1 MLERNSGSGTSS
13 LKFQNNSDSKKENRL
28 IQHYHKSWQNN
39 SMVENDLSPVANTN
53 KKNKTLKN
61 NSNFGIMY
69 SERNCNSDPKL
80 AMNIVKST
88 ISDGFLNNA

>member
-1 MLERNSGSGTSS
+1 
-13 LKFQNNSDSKKENRL
+13 
-28 IQHYHKSWQNN
+28 
-39 SMVENDLSPVANTN
+39 MVENDLSPVENTK

-80 AMNIVKST
+80 AMNIVKSE
-88 ISDGFLNNA
+88 IFDGFLNNAQLLNESMCSQESQTKMKKCLEINRSNF